1 MGDQTFDRLEQRIQM
16 LLLEL
21 QTLRQRNQQL
31 GDENAS
37 LRARIDEARTRLDRL
52 IELQSADA

>member
-37 LRARIDEARTRLDRL
+37 LRARVDEARTRLDRL
-52 IELQSADA
+52 LELQSADA

>member
-21 QTLRQRNQQL
+21 QALRQRNQQL

-52 IELQSADA
+52 LELQSADA

>member
-1 MGDQTFDRLEQRIQM
+1 M

>member
-52 IELQSADA
+52 LELQSADA